1 MSTNKYSARFQM
13 MGTFIDVVVYHSNGE
28 QLIREAY
35 DQLADYTERFTVN
48 QPDSELMCVNQN
60 AGITP
65 VVVAQDLFDLI
76 KLAKQ
81 HSEDTRNPFNVAVG
95 PLVKAWRIG
104 FKDAKVP
111 SHDVITD
118 KVSLVDPTKIILNE
132 DDYSVFLSQKGMEI
146 DLGAIAKGYFADQ
159 VKHKLV
165 EAGVQSG
172 FISLGGNVLTI
183 GHSPDNSNKA
193 WNVGIQNP
201 LSERGDVV
209 RVVPLQGMSM
219 VTSGIN
225 ERFFESNGQRYHHL
239 LDAKTGMPIS
249 TDIASLTI
257 TSRLS
262 VDGEIWSTAGFLASV
277 EESMSYLNQ
286 QQAIE
291 AVVVSKQGEVHVT
304 QGLMDY
310 KGCILLREESALD
323 G

>member
-35 DQLADYTERFTVN
+35 AQLADYAVRFTVN
-48 QPDSELMCVNQN
+48 QPDSELMRVNQH
-60 AGITP
+60 AGIAP
-65 VVVAQDLFDLI
+65 VGVAQDLFGLV

-81 HSEDTRNPFNVAVG
+81 HSEDTRNPFNIAVG

-104 FKDAKVP
+104 FKDARVP
-111 SHDVITD
+111 SQKIIAE
-118 KVSLVDPTKIILNE
+118 KLSLVDPTKIILNE
-132 DDYSVFLSQKGMEI
+132 DDHLVFLSQKGMEI

-159 VKHKLV
+159 VKNKLV

-201 LSERGDVV
+201 LSDRGDVL

-239 LDAKTGMPIS
+239 LDAQTGMPIS

-257 TSRLS
+257 ISQQS
-262 VDGEIWSTAGFLASV
+262 VDGEIWSTAGFLPSV
-277 EESMSYLNQ
+277 ESALTYLNA
-286 QQAIE
+286 QAGIE
-291 AVVVSKQGEVHVT
+291 AVIVSKQGRVNVT
-304 QGLMDY
+304 RGFQM
-310 KGCILLREESALD
+310 
-323 G
+323 